1 MISNGKAVSMNKT
14 EQVARLLLAQII
26 EDGLSPGDS
35 FGTETDLLK
44 QFEVSR
50 PTLREGLR
58 VLESQGVLSM
68 RPGPGGGII
77 VARPG
82 ADVIAHL
89 VSVFLRLNNVPF
101 SEILRTRIAIEPI
114 LVQDAARHGTE
125 AHFAEMESTIVRM
138 EAPDSSDEVVH
149 RENRLFHGVIARAS
163 GNPVLELF
171 WNTISIL
178 ASGEGTGIQYSRKN
192 RSHIIEAH
200 RRILNACRRRD
211 HDAAQ
216 REMAAHLGELE
227 ALIRSR
233 YRGKLTEPPR
243 ISYRP
248 VRISG

>member
-1 MISNGKAVSMNKT
+1 MITNGKAVSMNKT
-14 EQVARLLLAQII
+14 EQVARMLLARII
-26 EDGLSPGDS
+26 EEGLSPGDS

-89 VSVFLRLNNVPF
+89 VSVFLRLNKVPF

-114 LVQDAARHGTE
+114 LARDAALHGTD
-125 AHFAEMESTIVRM
+125 AHFAEMEATIDRM
-138 EAPDSSDEVVH
+138 EEPDSSDDSMH
-149 RENRLFHGVIARAS
+149 RENRLFHGTIAKAS
-163 GNPVLELF
+163 GNPVMELF

-178 ASGEGTGIQYSRKN
+178 ASGEGTGIQYTRKN

-200 RRILNACRRRD
+200 RRILSACRSRD
-211 HDAAQ
+211 PDAAQ
-216 REMAAHLGELE
+216 REMQTHLGELE
-227 ALIRSR
+227 ELIRSR
-233 YRGKLTEPPR
+233 YRGKLAEPPR

-248 VRISG
+248 GRMI

>member
-1 MISNGKAVSMNKT
+1 MNKT
-14 EQVARLLLAQII
+14 EQVARLLLARII

-44 QFEVSR
+44 QFDVSR

-89 VSVFLRLNNVPF
+89 VSVFLRLNKVPF
-101 SEILRTRIAIEPI
+101 AEILRTRLAIEPI
-114 LVQDAARHGTE
+114 LVRDAALHGDET
-125 AHFAEMESTIVRM
+125 HFAEMEATILRM
-138 EAPDSSDEVVH
+138 EAPDCTDDGFYH
-149 RENRLFHGVIARAS
+149 ENRQFHGTIARAS

-178 ASGEGTGIQYSRKN
+178 ASGEGTELRYTRRN
-192 RSHIIEAH
+192 RAHIIEAH
-200 RRILNACRRRD
+200 RRILEACRS
-211 HDAAQ
+211 HKPETAQ

-227 ALIRSR
+227 ELIRSR
-233 YRGKLTEPPR
+233 YRGKLSQPPR

-248 VRISG
+248 GRIPV